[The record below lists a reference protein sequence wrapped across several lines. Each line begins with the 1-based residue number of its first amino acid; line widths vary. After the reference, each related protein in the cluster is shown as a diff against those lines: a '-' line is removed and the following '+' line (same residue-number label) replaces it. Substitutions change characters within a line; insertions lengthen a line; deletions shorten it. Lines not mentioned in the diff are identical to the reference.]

1 MIEHAQGLN
10 SRVKGRTAHGAPLP
24 VWVRRLGERL
34 PAKARRAE
42 GRRSLW
48 PMLALLDMRD
58 RVRGDRD
65 PLVPPRRYRLPGWYA
80 DSRGIG
86 NRWLEIFRNEIGL
99 RGDERVLDIGCGS
112 GRIAAPLTASL
123 VRGSYEGFDV
133 NRASVGWCTR
143 AITPRHP
150 NFHFQVADIHNALY
164 NPGGSQAAVEY
175 RFPFP
180 DAQFD
185 LALSLSVFTHMTP
198 SETAHYLREAAR
210 VLRPGGRLLA
220 TFFLLNE
227 ETERLQANGS
237 PERRY
242 RFRRALTD
250 SKDRGYRSVETATP
264 EATIAHYET
273 SVHEMCER
281 SGLQVERTNRGNW
294 SRGTAGR
301 AQDLIVAVRS

>member
-1 MIEHAQGLN
+1 LIEHAQGLN
-10 SRVKGRTAHGAPLP
+10 NRVKGRTAHGAPLP

-133 NRASVGWCTR
+133 DRRSVGWCRR
-143 AITPRHP
+143 AITSRYP
-150 NFHFQVADIHNALY
+150 NFRFQVADIHNALY

-250 SKDRGYRSVETATP
+250 SEDRGYRSVETATP